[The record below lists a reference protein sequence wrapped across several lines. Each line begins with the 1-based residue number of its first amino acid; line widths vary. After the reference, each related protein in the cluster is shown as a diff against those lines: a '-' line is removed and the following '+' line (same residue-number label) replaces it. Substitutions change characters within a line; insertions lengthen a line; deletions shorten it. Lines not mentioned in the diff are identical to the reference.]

1 MWCLQICLS
10 YFSNDVNIMLL
21 PQSISK
27 QDLQMCQPAVLV
39 EIRKVLALFL
49 SELQDDATV
58 DASTATAGS
67 DKSTKSSR
75 ALEQQ
80 REKKCTIN
88 LQKPK
93 NLVHIDLSA
102 KTAKKKQQKEATRT
116 LSRGMSVKDRMSVY
130 KSNVEVDAGE
140 LNGGQ
145 EEGVHDTQKSIDQLK
160 HDELTDVMN
169 DTTLTTKEQTDKI
182 KAIRAKYGLMQM
194 QSKIDNVKKTSDVA
208 ITNSKKVELKTRSEK
223 EVASTK
229 GRRSSIDLS
238 AKSYKARRRNSLV
251 KTMQRQETN
260 LSDRKGM
267 LMTCLVEDSEK
278 KIEESKVLRTHLAT
292 AEDENAKIRRDEMM
306 KIMRRKSLNKL
317 QKATK
322 MKEVKSKYTDPEE
335 QKQMQETV
343 KVLPSW
349 QVQEEEKTETRTK
362 SEEVK
367 AIMKNRNL
375 SAEERKQQLNIVKWK
390 YSSSSSQPNV
400 GASVNNIPARR
411 PSKTTKD
418 AKKYM
423 QRRRSSIE
431 AMEKEV
437 QCDGAKYA
445 NRRRDSIESLK
456 KAMQKS
462 AKCNGGNGGGGAE
475 KRVLSLRE
483 RIALLSASESECP
496 LKV

>member
-1 MWCLQICLS
+1 MQ
-10 YFSNDVNIMLL
+10 ND
-21 PQSISK
+21 
-27 QDLQMCQPAVLV
+27 
-39 EIRKVLALFL
+39 
-49 SELQDDATV
+49 
-58 DASTATAGS
+58 
-67 DKSTKSSR
+67 
-75 ALEQQ
+75 
-80 REKKCTIN
+80 
-88 LQKPK
+88 
-93 NLVHIDLSA
+93 
-102 KTAKKKQQKEATRT
+102 
-116 LSRGMSVKDRMSVY
+116 
-130 KSNVEVDAGE
+130 
-140 LNGGQ
+140 
-145 EEGVHDTQKSIDQLK
+145 
-160 HDELTDVMN
+160 
-169 DTTLTTKEQTDKI
+169 TLTTKEQTDKI

-194 QSKIDNVKKTSDVA
+194 QSKIDKAKKTSDVA

-251 KTMQRQETN
+251 KTMQRQATN

-349 QVQEEEKTETRTK
+349 QVQQEEKTETRTK

-375 SAEERKQQLNIVKWK
+375 SAEERKQQLNLVKWK

-437 QCDGAKYA
+437 KCDGAKYA

-462 AKCNGGNGGGGAE
+462 AERNGGNGGGGAE

>member
-1 MWCLQICLS
+1 
-10 YFSNDVNIMLL
+10 MLL

-27 QDLQMCQPAVLV
+27 QDLQMCEPAVLV

-49 SELQDDATV
+49 SDLQDDATV

-75 ALEQQ
+75 AREQQ

-93 NLVHIDLSA
+93 NLVPIDLSA
-102 KTAKKKQQKEATRT
+102 KTAKKKQQQEVTHT

-169 DTTLTTKEQTDKI
+169 DTTRGTDSLI
-182 KAIRAKYGLMQM
+182 LMQM
-194 QSKIDNVKKTSDVA
+194 QSKIDKAKKTSDVA

-238 AKSYKARRRNSLV
+238 AKSCKARRRNSLV
-251 KTMQRQETN
+251 KTMQRQATN

-278 KIEESKVLRTHLAT
+278 KIEESKVVRTHLAT
-292 AEDENAKIRRDEMM
+292 TEDEKAKIRRDEML
-306 KIMRRKSLNKL
+306 KIMRRKSLNKE

-335 QKQMQETV
+335 QKQQQENV

-349 QVQEEEKTETRTK
+349 QVQQEEKTETRTK

-375 SAEERKQQLNIVKWK
+375 SAEERKQQLNLVKWK

-400 GASVNNIPARR
+400 GALVNNIPARR

-418 AKKYM
+418 VNTYM

-437 QCDGAKYA
+437 KCDGAKYA
-445 NRRRDSIESLK
+445 HRRRDSIESLK

-462 AKCNGGNGGGGAE
+462 AERNGGNGGGGAE